1 MNFSKQG
8 FGPGGTCWVMVIEF
22 TKGQASARDEAIDRG
37 LLWLVHDV
45 WLQGP
50 LPMQSLVGLV
60 AASDVFRRDA
70 RRRVEQMVR
79 RGYFRRVETR
89 AGPLF
94 TLGERGRSA
103 LGLDSKHVPGSESL
117 ELAFARHVAASA
129 ILPGWRAVLQ
139 EPKPLQ
145 KREGEPKSQRRKR
158 EKASVDP
165 RHAGQRGNARPYQD
179 HAGDRAWLLVGLPS
193 PSLPTLRRLVWERA
207 AGERVFVVTS
217 ERDAAS
223 GLVEPGHAWDW
234 DAVLEAAYPSL
245 RGPLARLL
253 EGL

>member
-1 MNFSKQG
+1 
-8 FGPGGTCWVMVIEF
+8 MVISY
-22 TKGQASARDEAIDRG
+22 TPSQAAARDEAIGRG

-50 LPMQSLVGLV
+50 LPLRELAWSVE
-60 AASDVFRRDA
+60 ASDLTRRDA

-79 RGYFRRVETR
+79 RGYFRRIETR
-89 AGPLF
+89 AGWLL
-94 TLGERGRSA
+94 TLGERGRLA
-103 LGLDSKHVPGSESL
+103 LGLDAAHVPSSESL
-117 ELAFARHVAASA
+117 ELAFARLVAASV

-139 EPKPLQ
+139 EPKPLP

-158 EKASVDP
+158 EKAGIDP

-193 PSLPTLRRLVWERA
+193 PSLPTVRRLVWERA

-217 ERDAAS
+217 ERPAAS

-234 DAVLEAAYPSL
+234 DAVLTQAHPAVGE
-245 RGPLARLL
+245 PLAKLL
-253 EGL
+253 ERVRADL